1 MCELLLK
8 NLNNKSVFIFD
19 TETTGL
25 PERVPHTTWG
35 TPGEYWLYSM
45 NDKYDKSRI
54 VSVAWSLSK
63 QFSKLIMSDKI
74 HYYIRQPE
82 GFTDIPSSHIHGIT
96 FNMAVTDGIMFND
109 IFEDKGLYDDLL
121 ACEYI
126 IAHNV
131 YFDIH
136 ILLNELYRLNTEK
149 AKKTIVHIQ
158 SLITL
163 KRCICTGNIN
173 KDICKLEFN
182 NSKYTK
188 SNKKQKI
195 YKMPKLSELYKYYYG
210 TEMENAHNAE
220 GDVIAVKKCILKMI
234 ETHNVDI

>member
-74 HYYIRQPE
+74 HYYIRQPSKLLKD
-82 GFTDIPSSHIHGIT
+82 FTSKHPGCEKSDSRFSDEYNKLVVEAFGGKGD
-96 FNMAVTDGIMFND
+96 NESEK
-109 IFEDKGLYDDLL
+109 EDK
-121 ACEYI
+121 I
-126 IAHNV
+126 IHN
-131 YFDIH
+131 I
-136 ILLNELYRLNTEK
+136 
-149 AKKTIVHIQ
+149 AKIVTID
-158 SLITL
+158 
-163 KRCICTGNIN
+163 K
-173 KDICKLEFN
+173 
-182 NSKYTK
+182 
-188 SNKKQKI
+188 
-195 YKMPKLSELYKYYYG
+195 
-210 TEMENAHNAE
+210 
-220 GDVIAVKKCILKMI
+220 
-234 ETHNVDI
+234 